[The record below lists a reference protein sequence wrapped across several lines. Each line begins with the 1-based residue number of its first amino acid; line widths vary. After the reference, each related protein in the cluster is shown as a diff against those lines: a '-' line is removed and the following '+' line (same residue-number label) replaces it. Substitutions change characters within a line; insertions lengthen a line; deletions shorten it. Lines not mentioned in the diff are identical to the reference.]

1 MPSLFHESS
10 VQIGAVFLDSQAVTI
25 SLCCPYRVSVVFL
38 TADRWTCGERV
49 VLTLDS

>member
-25 SLCCPYRVSVVFL
+25 SLCCSYRVGVVFL